1 MHHAEICGVCL
12 AVCGR
17 RPDNTLTAEQRDRVI
32 ATAIDHDVADVDA
45 AFAGLELDRQ
55 RTIITALLTIT
66 VNPTGQ
72 GRAFDR
78 RNIDV
83 LFR

>member
-1 MHHAEICGVCL
+1 VHHAEICGVCR

-17 RPDNTLTAEQRDRVI
+17 KPDNTLTPEQRDRVI
-32 ATAIDHDVADVDA
+32 ATAIDHDA
-45 AFAGLELDRQ
+45 AFDGLGLDRL
-55 RTIITALLTIT
+55 RTIVTALLTIT
-66 VNPTGQ
+66 VNPVGK

>member
-1 MHHAEICGVCL
+1 MFEDIIGA
-12 AVCGR
+12 
-17 RPDNTLTAEQRDRVI
+17 
-32 ATAIDHDVADVDA
+32 ADVDA
-45 AFAGLELDRQ
+45 AFAGLGLDRQ
-55 RTIITALLTIT
+55 RTIITALLTI
-66 VNPTGQ
+66 TGQ

>member
-1 MHHAEICGVCL
+1 VHSTSTTG
-12 AVCGR
+12 
-17 RPDNTLTAEQRDRVI
+17 
-32 ATAIDHDVADVDA
+32 
-45 AFAGLELDRQ
+45 LDRL
-55 RTIITALLTIT
+55 RTIVTALLTIT
-66 VNPTGQ
+66 VNPVGK